1 MSRINWN
8 KWELTVS
15 PIHDWVFIAHIK
27 RRSPDGSMIEADD
40 KKEVTSQFYAIMVEL
55 LKRNDNEL
63 ILDVNG
69 KPKYRIIL
77 EELGEEASP

>member
-8 KWELTVS
+8 KWELTIS
-15 PIHDWVFIAHIK
+15 PFQEHVYIAHIK

-40 KKEVTSQFYAIMVEL
+40 KKEVTSQFYAIMVDI

-63 ILDVNG
+63 ILDVDG

-77 EELGEEASP
+77 KDLGEGRS